1 MPARLPL
8 RLVTLLAL
16 AGPPS
21 LASQDT
27 ALTAVLERRI
37 AASGATVGLYFA
49 DLRGPGAAAINADLV
64 FHAASTMKVAVMVQ
78 VFRDIDAGRLTQRQ
92 RIPVTNRF
100 RSLVGDTLYE
110 LSAGDDSDSSLYR
123 HVGDAVELEALVRL
137 MITVSS
143 NLATNILIEQVGAA
157 RVQQTLAELGVDSM
171 QVRRGVED
179 GPAYRAGLNNTVTAR
194 SLGQLLTAIA
204 DGRAASAASC
214 GRMLRIL
221 LDQEF
226 RDGIPAGL
234 PRRTRVAHK
243 TGWITALHHDAA
255 IVYDRDHPRYV
266 LVVLTRGLADQRAS
280 SALIAELARAVHA
293 ELFPPP
299 PPRARRDS
307 V

>member
-1 MPARLPL
+1 MSGRTLFPL
-8 RLVTLLAL
+8 IALLSL
-16 AGPPS
+16 FVPPS
-21 LASQDT
+21 LAGQDT
-27 ALTAVLERRI
+27 ALTTALQRRI
-37 AASGATVGLYFA
+37 TASGATVGLYFA
-49 DLRGPGAAAINADLV
+49 DLRGPGWAAINADQR

-78 VFRDIDAGRLTQRQ
+78 VFRDVDSGRLTLRQ

-110 LSAGDDSDSSLYR
+110 LGAADDSDSSLYG
-123 HVGDAVELEALVRL
+123 HVGGAVEVERLARL

-157 RVQQTLAELGVDSM
+157 RVQQTLADLGVDSM

-179 GPAYRAGLNNTVTAR
+179 GPAFRAGLNNTVTAR

-226 RDGIPAGL
+226 RDAIPAGL

-255 IVYDRDHPRYV
+255 IVYRDGHPRYV
-266 LVVLTRGLADQRAS
+266 LVVLTRGLAEQRAS
-280 SALIAELARAVHA
+280 SALIAELARAVHTT
-293 ELFPPP
+293 LIPPP
-299 PPRARRDS
+299 ARARRDS